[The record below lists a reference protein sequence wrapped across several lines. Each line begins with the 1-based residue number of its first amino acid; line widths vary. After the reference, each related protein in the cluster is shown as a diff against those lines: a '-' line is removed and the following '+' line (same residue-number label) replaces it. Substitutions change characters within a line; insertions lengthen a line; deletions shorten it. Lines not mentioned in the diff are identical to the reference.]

1 MNDMKAYHLHRD
13 PLPANVGNKAKALQ
27 FLRQNGIAVP
37 NGYVLDSSF
46 LNGLLRENG
55 RLEEF
60 RALCSGDVVI
70 NRCRKLQSMILSLQF
85 SDEQRRQAEE
95 ITEEFGHDLIVRSSS
110 ENEDS
115 AESSMAGMYESIG
128 GIHTADALCKAVL
141 ECFSSAYSQG
151 LLNISGR
158 FDENMSLIIQ
168 EYVPAV
174 CAGIAFTVDPVQ
186 GRENTVCINYGE
198 DVSRLTD
205 GSAKGH
211 VLYLD
216 KTEPEFPE
224 DLPRPALF
232 RSLYETLK
240 RAETLFQYPIDC
252 EWCFTENGVMMI
264 QTRPVTSIQP
274 KRYPDVIDLDRIA
287 DLNGVELGRLRVA
300 NDKWFAKKY
309 YVRKQCK
316 DRGIPVYAA
325 RYILLSDDPQQ
336 RRKAVAEAASAFV
349 SAYIEAYDGTDYTV
363 MRTEELSAFCEEC
376 YARSGAGY
384 LRVCE
389 YWVGLSCG
397 YAAVTAD
404 SHVYIETVK
413 GSFYGMWVGGLKP
426 SCYALSAEN
435 CVISRQEAEMP
446 FYYALSPDTL
456 KYEKNEP
463 PVPVL
468 HTLSD
473 EALQEIAALS
483 RTLCLSLG
491 NVNVEWL
498 ATPEG
503 IRIFDLSEGN
513 QTLTGQDCTA
523 NVLSRGN
530 AEGTAAF
537 ADDISV
543 LCGLFDNALND
554 IDVVPTKKY
563 METVES
569 DACENAVRQLLRGQE
584 KPIVIA
590 DFPDRALAVL
600 CGHVSG
606 FIFRRGAMLCHLSI
620 ILREKQIPAVIC
632 PEICDL
638 VKQGETLSICG
649 DRVIVSRPAKKGRK
663 IILEG
668 TCCVGKSTVLNYLRE
683 TNKFQIMDENIV
695 MADFPNRDIKSEQDS
710 LERDMYFLNLDIRKW
725 AAISDLQTRG
735 DVIVERCSL
744 GTLAITYSSAD
755 YHGNLSEMCRTVLNQ
770 IDRHAVPVPD
780 AFVYLTKPYDLL
792 KQHYMKDHHGVRIEH
807 WNHLEAFETQD
818 RFLKQY
824 FAQQTAV
831 PVLHLENLGA
841 EEVSVQIQDFLE
853 QLEKSS
859 SEPDRLLFEKELR
872 AFLCQFV

>member
-1 MNDMKAYHLHRD
+1 MNDMKAYHLHGD
-13 PLPANVGNKAKALQ
+13 QLPVHVGNKARALQ
-27 FLRQNGIAVP
+27 FLRQNGISVP

-46 LNGLLRENG
+46 LTDLLSENNK
-55 RLEEF
+55 LEEF
-60 RALCSGDVVI
+60 QELCSESVMI
-70 NRCRKLQSMILSLQF
+70 NRCRKLQNMILSLRF
-85 SDEQRRQAEE
+85 SDQQRRQAEE
-95 ITEEFGHDLIVRSSS
+95 IAAEFGHNLIVRSSS

-128 GIHTADALCKAVL
+128 DIHTADALCKAVL

-151 LLNISGR
+151 LLNISGK

-168 EYVPAV
+168 EFVPAV
-174 CAGIAFTVDPVQ
+174 CAGIAFTVDPLQ
-186 GRENTVCINYGE
+186 ERENTVCINYGE
-198 DVSRLTD
+198 NVSRLTD
-205 GSAKGH
+205 GSAKGQ
-211 VLYLD
+211 VLFLD
-216 KTEPEFPE
+216 KTEPVFPA
-224 DLPRPALF
+224 DLPFPAMF
-232 RSLYETLK
+232 RCLYETLK
-240 RAETLFQYPIDC
+240 KAETLFQYPVDC
-252 EWCFTENGVMMI
+252 EWCFTENEVMLI
-264 QTRPVTSIQP
+264 QARPVTSIQP

-287 DLNGVELGRLRVA
+287 DLNGVGLGRLRVA

-316 DRGIPVYAA
+316 DRAIPVYAA
-325 RYILLSDDPQQ
+325 RYILLSDNPEQ
-336 RRKAVAEAASAFV
+336 RVKAVAEAAPAFR

-363 MRTEELSAFCEEC
+363 MRTDELSAFCEEC

-397 YAAVTAD
+397 YATVTAD

-426 SCYALSAEN
+426 SSYTLSAEN
-435 CVISRQEAEMP
+435 CVIKRQEAEMP
-446 FYYALSPDTL
+446 FYYALSPETL
-456 KYEKNEP
+456 KYEKNELQ
-463 PVPVL
+463 VPVL

-473 EALQEIAALS
+473 DELKEIAELS
-483 RTLCLSLG
+483 RILCQSLG

-498 ATPEG
+498 VTPEG

-543 LCGLFDNALND
+543 LTDLFDNALND

-563 METVES
+563 METVGS
-569 DACENAVRQLLRGQE
+569 DACENAVRQLLGGQE

-600 CGHVSG
+600 CDHVSG

-620 ILREKQIPAVIC
+620 ILREKQIPAVVC
-632 PEICDL
+632 PEICEY
-638 VKQGETLSICG
+638 VRQGEPVSICG
-649 DRVIVSRPAKKGRK
+649 DRVIVSRRAKKGRK

-668 TCCVGKSTVLNYLRE
+668 TCCVGKSTILNYLRK
-683 TNKFQIMDENIV
+683 TNKYQIMDENIV
-695 MADFPNRDIKSEQDS
+695 MADFPNRDICSEQDS
-710 LERDMYFLNLDIRKW
+710 LERDMYFLNLDISKW
-725 AAISDLQTRG
+725 AAISDMQTQG

-744 GTLAITYSSAD
+744 GTLAITYSSAQ
-755 YHGNLSEMCRTVLNQ
+755 YHGNLSQMCKAVLNQ
-770 IDRHAVPVPD
+770 IDSHTVPVPD

-824 FAQQTAV
+824 FEQQTAI

-841 EEVSVQIQDFLE
+841 EDAALKIQEFLD
-853 QLEKSS
+853 QLENRS
-859 SEPDRLLFEKELR
+859 SEPDRQLFEKELR
-872 AFLCQFV
+872 AFICQFV